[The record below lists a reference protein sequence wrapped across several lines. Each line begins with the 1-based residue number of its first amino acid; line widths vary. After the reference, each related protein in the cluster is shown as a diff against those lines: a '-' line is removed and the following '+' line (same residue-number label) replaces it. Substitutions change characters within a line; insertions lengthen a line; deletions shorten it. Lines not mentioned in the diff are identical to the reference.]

1 MAQKPKSIGEC
12 TENKTDSKILLT
24 ENRMKMTFL
33 NRERKVVKV
42 VTIDNC
48 VVTEGIRCDY
58 LVINEKDNEFFV
70 ELKGTDIRHA
80 CDQLTAS
87 IKQLSTNPKQK
98 PKHSFVVCSR
108 FSPAINTIVQNQKVL
123 FKSRFNC
130 KLIIKRQQCE
140 FELQSY

>member
-1 MAQKPKSIGEC
+1 MAQKPKSIEEC
-12 TENKTDSKILLT
+12 TETKTDSKIILT

-42 VTIDNC
+42 VTVDNC

-58 LVINEKDNEFFV
+58 LVINEKTYEFFV

-87 IKQLSTNPKQK
+87 IVQLSANPTRKA
-98 PKHSFVVCSR
+98 KHSFVISSR
-108 FSPAINTIVQNQKVL
+108 VIPAIRTNIQNLKRQ
-123 FKSRFNC
+123 FKDRFNC
-130 KLIIKRQQCE
+130 TLIVKNQQCE
-140 FELQSY
+140 FEL